1 MRMIWWHIVL
11 VVLVSYLFGNI
22 SFARIISALKKSDIT
37 KMGSGNPGSTNML
50 RNFGF
55 KIGFLNLLLDMLK
68 GFIPAFLTTIIFKD
82 FPVMLYISGISVIVG
97 HIYPVV
103 YKFKGGKGIA
113 TMIGFFF
120 ACDWLVTLIVVV
132 VAAISWL
139 LFQYGSV
146 ASFICVTVLT
156 VWEGIG
162 AKESLELSESKPICL
177 LLFAIFLLTWFAH
190 RGNIG
195 RLLFGK
201 ESKVSLIKKTKKNI
215 KENK

>member
-1 MRMIWWHIVL
+1 MIWWQILL
-11 VVLVSYLFGNI
+11 VVLLSYMCGNI
-22 SFARIISALKKSDIT
+22 SFARIISSLKHNDIT
-37 KMGSGNPGSTNML
+37 KLGSGNPGSTNML
-50 RNFGF
+50 RNFGL
-55 KIGFLNLLLDMLK
+55 KIGLLNLFLDMLK
-68 GFIPAFLTTIIFKD
+68 GFVPALITSLIFKSQ
-82 FPVMLYISGISVIVG
+82 PAMLYISGLSVIIG

-139 LFQYGSV
+139 IFQYGSV

-156 VWEGIG
+156 VWEGIK
-162 AKESLELSESKPICL
+162 AKNTLELSDSKLVCI
-177 LLFAIFLLTWFAH
+177 LLFCVFLLTWYAH
-190 RGNIG
+190 RGNIE

-201 ESKVSLIKKTKKNI
+201 ESKVSLIKSTKKKI
-215 KENK
+215 KNK